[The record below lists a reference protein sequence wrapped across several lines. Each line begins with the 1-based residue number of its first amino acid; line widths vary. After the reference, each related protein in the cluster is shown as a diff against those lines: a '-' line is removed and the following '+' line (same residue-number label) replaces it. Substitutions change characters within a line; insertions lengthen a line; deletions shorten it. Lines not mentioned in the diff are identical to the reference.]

1 MLWFS
6 MYFCRNV
13 IKLCKSIKVYNK
25 AFQPGTRIKEFNIY
39 VSLIAED
46 IIRCLQ
52 RQENTE
58 DRFKFIM
65 GSPFF
70 IAGLLLIK
78 VLTWKLVFTHFF
90 PPSLG
95 RKATQQNTR
104 VRVFR

>member
-6 MYFCRNV
+6 MYFCRV
-13 IKLCKSIKVYNK
+13 CKSIKVYNK

-58 DRFKFIM
+58 ERFKFIM
-65 GSPFF
+65 GRQHES
-70 IAGLLLIK
+70 
-78 VLTWKLVFTHFF
+78 VW
-90 PPSLG
+90 
-95 RKATQQNTR
+95 
-104 VRVFR
+104 